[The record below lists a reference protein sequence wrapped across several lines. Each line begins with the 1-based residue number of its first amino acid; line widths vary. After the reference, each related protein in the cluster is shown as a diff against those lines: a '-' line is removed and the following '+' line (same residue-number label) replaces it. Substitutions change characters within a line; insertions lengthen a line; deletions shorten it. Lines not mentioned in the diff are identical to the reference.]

1 MGPGWVIVTLCALI
15 IQLLDEN
22 TNLSE
27 HSFSHLSYCIFVGDH
42 WVVHSE
48 MSTEM
53 ASLGEM
59 EK

>member
-1 MGPGWVIVTLCALI
+1 MGLVILCALI
-15 IQLLDEN
+15 IQLLDED

-27 HSFSHLSYCIFVGDH
+27 HSFSDLGYSISVSDH
-42 WVVHSE
+42 WVVYSE

-59 EK
+59 EE